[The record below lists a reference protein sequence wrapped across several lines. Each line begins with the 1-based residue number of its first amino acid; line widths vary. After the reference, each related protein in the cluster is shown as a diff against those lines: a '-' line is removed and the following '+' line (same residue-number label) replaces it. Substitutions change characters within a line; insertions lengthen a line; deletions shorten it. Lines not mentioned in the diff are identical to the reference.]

1 MGELWVSEMRAGRC
15 WSLRRSMSTVVLHPH
30 LKNVRDRAAHGL
42 RYGRFSLSPEL
53 ALQEIEALCIATG
66 WRVSAAE
73 VLAVR
78 EAKTT
83 MLMSK
88 GACESAQHIIDAA
101 GVDTP
106 IERVV
111 VNAPLTALQQRN
123 LEEFWGVKRVVDRV
137 GVILEIFAARA
148 HSAEAKLQVE
158 LASLQYMKTR
168 LIKPAGEELELM
180 KLDQQRGGMGAM
192 AGAGESHLEVQR
204 RKIRAQEQALRT
216 KLKSVRKQRV
226 TQKSKHRAQMPLVAL
241 VGYTNVGKS
250 ALFNRLAKQEKAAVD
265 DVVFKTL
272 DPKLTSCFLPAA
284 HARCLVADT
293 VGFVSDLPHVLVQAF
308 AATLDEV
315 KRADLILHVRDASL
329 PKVVS
334 DAHQVAVHEVL
345 GQIGVHGATVDETYQ
360 HRDGYTPLVEVW
372 NKCDLLPMAEHPSPD
387 SGVVISAKQGTGVEA
402 LSSKIVHGLSLSG
415 EWKGCHTRPDMQ
427 WYRHSSGQHEKKQD
441 LDAVNPEVQAE
452 KHAEKA
458 RKKAAGI
465 KQKKAKEHEKRQSKR

>member
-1 MGELWVSEMRAGRC
+1 M
-15 WSLRRSMSTVVLHPH
+15 LHPH
-30 LKNVRDRAAHGL
+30 LKNVRDRAQHGL
-42 RYGRFSLSPEL
+42 RYGRFRLSPEL
-53 ALQEIEALCIATG
+53 ALAEIEALCIATG

-78 EAKTT
+78 EAKAKW
-83 MLMSK
+83 LMSK
-88 GACESAQHIIDAA
+88 GACENAQHIIDAA
-101 GVDTP
+101 GVDSP

-148 HSAEAKLQVE
+148 HTAEAKLQVE

-168 LIKPAGEELELM
+168 LIKPAGDELELM
-180 KLDQQRGGMGAM
+180 QLEQQRGGTGAM

-204 RKIRAQEQALRT
+204 RKIRAQEQALRS
-216 KLKSVRKQRV
+216 KLKSVSKRRV
-226 TQKSKHRAQMPLVAL
+226 TQKSKARAKMPLVAL

-265 DVVFKTL
+265 DAVFATL

-284 HARCLVADT
+284 HAQCLVADT

-334 DAHQVAVHEVL
+334 DAHQVAVNEVL

-372 NKCDLLPMAEHPSPD
+372 NKCDLLSMAEHPSPG
-387 SGVVISAKQGTGVEA
+387 SGVAISAQHGTGVEA

-427 WYRHSSGQHEKKQD
+427 WYRHSSGKRVDQHETRQD
-441 LDAVNPEVQAE
+441 LHDVNPEVQAE

-458 RKKAAGI
+458 RKKAASI
-465 KQKKAKEHEKRQSKR
+465 QKKKAKDHEKRQRRK